1 MSRSGHEQY
10 TVFYCCM
17 WIIKFVILF
26 AQAFTKGNPLL
37 GDISRA
43 MLNVTGGDAMIQL
56 EKKWIGYQ
64 NDCQNVG
71 PVTGS
76 GSLTFANFKGLFIL
90 TGAASTSSVLMAL
103 IIYIYK
109 KKQRSTKIMKDDSKP
124 IDENKT
130 NVENNEPQEENQGV
144 KEQAHLR
151 SDIEEDDQT
160 REKNGSEQV
169 SN

>member
-1 MSRSGHEQY
+1 
-10 TVFYCCM
+10 
-17 WIIKFVILF
+17 
-26 AQAFTKGNPLL
+26 
-37 GDISRA
+37 
-43 MLNVTGGDAMIQL
+43 MIQL
-56 EKKWIGYQ
+56 EKKWIGFQ

-109 KKQRSTKIMKDDSKP
+109 KKQRSTKIMKDDSKLV
-124 IDENKT
+124 DENKT

-144 KEQAHLR
+144 KEEAHLR

-160 REKNGSEQV
+160 REQNGSEQV